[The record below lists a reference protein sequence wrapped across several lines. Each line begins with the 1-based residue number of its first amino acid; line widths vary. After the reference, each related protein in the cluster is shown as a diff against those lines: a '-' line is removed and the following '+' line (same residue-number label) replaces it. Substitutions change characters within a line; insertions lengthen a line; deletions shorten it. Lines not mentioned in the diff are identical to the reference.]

1 MGMYDELT
9 CEYPLLEKH
18 KKYQEEI
25 FQTKSLINCLDK
37 YVITKDGELVHH
49 SFNWDVTPEEERP
62 YYKDPNWDKFSWV
75 GAIKTVPNEP
85 VKLEHTGEVRF
96 YHWDNDDD
104 NWIEYVAFFSKG
116 KLIHFEFCEDKKL

>member
-1 MGMYDELT
+1 MYDELT
-9 CEYPLLEKH
+9 CEYPLLDKH
-18 KKYQEEI
+18 KKYQGEI

-62 YYKDPNWDKFSWV
+62 YYKHPSWDKFSWI
-75 GAIKTVPNEP
+75 GALKTVPKEP

-96 YHWDNDDD
+96 YLWDNDDD
-104 NWIEYVAFFSKG
+104 SWIEYVAFFSKG